1 MGEIALITGIVLL
14 VAACLY
20 GGLIGFFTFGWY
32 RQKSPQIEGAT
43 ETSMKVS
50 VIVAARNEEK
60 CISDLLSDLAC
71 QHYPSALF
79 EVMIVDDH
87 SNDNTAEIIRNKLDG
102 LKLPGFKLIKNE
114 DGTGKKAAITAGIN
128 KSTGDVILLTDAD
141 CRVGPDWVSAMVSY
155 FHDEKNI
162 MIFGPVAYFPEEGL
176 LNRFQ
181 SLEFSGLIASG
192 AGAAMAGRPFI
203 CNGAN
208 LAYRIKAFL
217 QVGAFEG
224 NENYISG
231 DDVFLM
237 HKINER
243 YGKDSIGFAMNRNTI
258 VRTFPAHGFR
268 AFFKQRIRWASK
280 TKGYRDNLATITAIT
295 VFLFNFSIIASFLA
309 GFFFPIL
316 FLLYF
321 YCMVLKSLIDLP
333 LIYGIT
339 GFNKERRL
347 MLWYLPFQVVY
358 PFYVFIAGVC
368 SMFAGKKW

>member
-43 ETSMKVS
+43 DTSMKVS

-60 CISDLLSDLAC
+60 CISDLLSDLAR

-79 EVMIVDDH
+79 EVLIVDDH

-114 DGTGKKAAITAGIN
+114 DGKGKKATITAGIN

-141 CRVGPDWVSAMVSY
+141 CRVGPDWVSTMVSY
-155 FHDEKNI
+155 FHDEQKM

-192 AGAAMAGRPFI
+192 AGAAMAGRPFM

-208 LAYRIKAFL
+208 LAFRKEAFL
-217 QVGAFEG
+217 KVRGYEG
-224 NENYISG
+224 NEKFISG

-237 HKINER
+237 HKLKER
-243 YGKDSIGFAMNRNTI
+243 YGSMAISFALNRNAI
-258 VRTFPAHGFR
+258 VRTFPAPGIK
-268 AFFKQRIRWASK
+268 AFFNQRIRWASK
-280 TKGYRDNLATITAIT
+280 TRGYNDKLAILTAGA
-295 VFLFNFSIIASFLA
+295 V
-309 GFFFPIL
+309 FFFNLLIIITIIGGFWHPAL
-316 FLLYF
+316 FLIYGAGIL
-321 YCMVLKSLIDLP
+321 LKSLIEVP
-333 LIYGIT
+333 LMWGVT

-347 MLWYLPFQVVY
+347 MKWYLPFQAVY
-358 PFYVFIAGVC
+358 PVYVVIAGVF
-368 SMFAGKKW
+368 SLFGGRKW